1 MAITITQGH
10 TFTSGQVVTPTRL
23 NSVGTISITAPA
35 DTLLGA
41 VSSGAVTTVSCT
53 SAGRALLDDADA
65 AAQRTTL
72 ELNSMAQQAAD
83 AVAVTGGTVKVP
95 YYAATPSTL
104 TYDPAT
110 VVEFSSSAP
119 SLQTI
124 TLTGSVAFTSSN
136 LSAGA
141 VKALR
146 IIPGASN
153 RSVTFPAWKFVG
165 QAAPTAFLA
174 NKTARINL
182 ESWGTTDADVV
193 AIFAVEQ

>member
-1 MAITITQGH
+1 MAITISNGY
-10 TFTSGQVVTPTRL
+10 TFTSGAVVTPTRL
-23 NSVGTISITAPA
+23 NDAATTAITAPA
-35 DTLLGA
+35 DTVLGA
-41 VSSGAVTTVSCT
+41 TATGAVTTISCT
-53 SAGRALLDDADA
+53 AAGRALLDDTDN
-65 AAQRTTL
+65 AAQRSTL
-72 ELNSMAQQAAD
+72 GLDSMATQAAD
-83 AVAVTGGTVKVP
+83 AVAIAGGTVKVP

-104 TYDPAT
+104 TYAASAT
-110 VVEFSSSAP
+110 VDFSSSAA

-124 TLTGSVAFTSSN
+124 TLTGAVTFSSSN
-136 LSAGA
+136 LAAGA

-153 RSVTFPAWKFVG
+153 RTVTFPSWKFVG